1 VTARKKSVAAA
12 LGKLKKWFA
21 RKDTSRPS
29 SVSLG
34 PPPALLER
42 YLQYKRLLAA
52 NSAILTT
59 VADIQVKMDEG
70 FLFDMYY
77 VRQAGER
84 LGQEVEAMVAA
95 LNGMAGGRYAALDT
109 ARRQV
114 AQLVAEALAGA

>member
-1 VTARKKSVAAA
+1 MAAA
-12 LGKLKKWFA
+12 LGKLKQWFA
-21 RKDTSRPS
+21 RKRTPRPS

-70 FLFDMYY
+70 FLFDMTY
-77 VRQAGER
+77 VREACDR
-84 LGQEVEAMVAA
+84 LGQEVEAMVGA
-95 LNGMAGGRYAALDT
+95 LNGMAGGR
-109 ARRQV
+109 
-114 AQLVAEALAGA
+114 

>member
-1 VTARKKSVAAA
+1 MAAA
-12 LGKLKKWFA
+12 LGKLKKWFT
-21 RKDTSRPS
+21 RKRTARPS

-59 VADIQVKMDEG
+59 VADIQVKMAEG

-77 VRQAGER
+77 VRQACDR
-84 LGQEVEAMVAA
+84 LRQEVEAMVAA
-95 LNGMAGGRYAALDT
+95 LNGMSEGRYPALES
-109 ARRQV
+109 ARRRITNGGG
-114 AQLVAEALAGA
+114 GAIRG